1 MMMKVIIGAIIIVI
15 FTHFL
20 IIGVTC
26 IGKDKTYTNKV
37 LYFVANLIVN
47 VLSAMDMLKDVIGGK
62 SISGTTVMLFI
73 ITVMA
78 LQRELIPAIQEKH
91 IKIRKWKNNKTIK
104 NVVLFSICALSVLAI
119 PMISG
124 YLSRYLSDKI
134 NVDNEWI
141 GFLGDYFGAIIGAL
155 LSGIVA
161 LYVMHNELLQG
172 KKEKKEQEI
181 SKIID
186 YLIEHSAWII
196 ERVENMSYCAIEAV
210 DLSKDD
216 EMDMPMINKFLSAK
230 RLARTAVFDV
240 WAQLELKKDDKFYM
254 NDKTSTVHQK
264 ADQLFD
270 DLSDYEVFVL
280 KAKEVDDEMME
291 RNGQIFD
298 LTNELCDAIQE
309 YVKELSKA
317 N

>member
-1 MMMKVIIGAIIIVI
+1 VYRSTKMGIKIP
-15 FTHFL
+15 L
-20 IIGVTC
+20 II
-26 IGKDKTYTNKV
+26 TNK
-37 LYFVANLIVN
+37 
-47 VLSAMDMLKDVIGGK
+47 
-62 SISGTTVMLFI
+62 
-73 ITVMA
+73 
-78 LQRELIPAIQEKH
+78 
-91 IKIRKWKNNKTIK
+91 
-104 NVVLFSICALSVLAI
+104 
-119 PMISG
+119 
-124 YLSRYLSDKI
+124 
-134 NVDNEWI
+134 WI

-181 SKIID
+181 SKFID

-210 DLSKDD
+210 DLSEDD

-240 WAQLELKKDDKFYM
+240 WAQLELKKDDKFYT

-264 ADQLFD
+264 ADQLFN

-291 RNGQIFD
+291 KNGQIFD

-309 YVKELSKA
+309 YVKELSKT